1 MNTLPLSIPA
11 AAIVERLDACG
22 IHEIVTVP
30 DFVQLSVHDLIDKTP
45 TFQVIR
51 CADENQAVHV
61 AGGLHIGGHRVA
73 VLMQN
78 QGLLNC
84 LNSLRA
90 VGLDA
95 GLPMLLVI
103 GQFGREFSNV
113 GHDPALS
120 QRRVVNLV
128 EPVLD
133 VMGIRHWRLDAP
145 EELPNIDAAI
155 DASRQGHA
163 PAALLIGHYTAWDPS

>member
-1 MNTLPLSIPA
+1 MTSLPLSIPA
-11 AAIVERLDACG
+11 ASIVERLDACG
-22 IHEIVTVP
+22 VHKIVTVP
-30 DFVQLSVHDLIDKTP
+30 DFVQLSVHDLIDQTP
-45 TFQVIR
+45 AFQVIR
-51 CADENQAVHV
+51 CADENQAIHV

-73 VLMQN
+73 VLIQN

-90 VGLDA
+90 IGLDA

-113 GHDPALS
+113 GHDPSLS
-120 QRRVVNLV
+120 RRRVVNLV
-128 EPVLD
+128 EPILD
-133 VMGIRHWRLDAP
+133 VMGITHWRLDTP
-145 EELPNIDAAI
+145 PQLSNIDAAI
-155 DASRQGHA
+155 DACNQRQA

>member
-1 MNTLPLSIPA
+1 MPA
-11 AAIVERLDACG
+11 SVPATAIVERLDARG
-22 IHEIVTVP
+22 FHKIVTVP

-45 TFQVIR
+45 GFQVIR
-51 CADENQAVHV
+51 CSDENQAIHV
-61 AGGLHIGGHRVA
+61 AGGLHIGGHKVA
-73 VLMQN
+73 VLIQN

-95 GLPMLLVI
+95 GLSMLLMI

-113 GHDPALS
+113 GNDPS
-120 QRRVVNLV
+120 QSRRRVVNLV

-133 VMGIRHWRLDAP
+133 VMGIDHWRLDGP
-145 EELPNIDAAI
+145 QDLPNIDTAI
-155 DASRQGHA
+155 ESCSARSG
-163 PAALLIGHYTAWDPS
+163 PAAVLIGHYTAWN

>member
-1 MNTLPLSIPA
+1 M
-11 AAIVERLDACG
+11 
-22 IHEIVTVP
+22 P
-30 DFVQLSVHDLIDKTP
+30 DFVQLSVHSLIDRSP
-45 TFQVIR
+45 QFQVIP
-51 CADENQAVHV
+51 CSNENQAIHV
-61 AGGLHIGGHRVA
+61 AGGLQIGGKPTA

-103 GQFGREFSNV
+103 GQFGREFANV
-113 GHDPALS
+113 GQDPAQS
-120 QRRVVNLV
+120 RRRVVNLV

-133 VMGIRHWRLDAP
+133 ALGIAHWRLDSP
-145 EELPNIDAAI
+145 QDLPNIDAA
-155 DASRQGHA
+155 AQATAARQM
-163 PAALLIGHYTAWDPS
+163 PAAILVGHYTAWN